1 MPAGNKA
8 EISLTDAH
16 SWVTSSGIIY
26 ADLASFSIS
35 FNHFNHHSKT
45 QSMHIAAM
53 MKSELL
59 VMLFFMQLC
68 NVWMLQKLPSQL
80 LWYLIRKAF
89 YMLNKNSWHLSCCS
103 YYCLLFIVSK
113 LLMPYFMKKMF
124 RTCSKLKQIFIEM

>member
-59 VMLFFMQLC
+59 VNTFLYAIMQRLDAA
-68 NVWMLQKLPSQL
+68 
-80 LWYLIRKAF
+80 KAAF
-89 YMLNKNSWHLSCCS
+89 TVIVVS
-103 YYCLLFIVSK
+103 Y
-113 LLMPYFMKKMF
+113 
-124 RTCSKLKQIFIEM
+124 